1 MKRLLG
7 FLLLLVVVVVGL
19 AFAVL
24 NAQAVQLNYYFGS
37 TEAPLS
43 LVLVLVLAVGAILG
57 VVASVGMVVG
67 QRRELGRL
75 QRKVKVTEQEL
86 KNLREIPIKD

>member
-24 NAQAVQLNYYFGS
+24 NAQTVQLHYYFGS
-37 TEAPLS
+37 TDAPLS
-43 LVLVLVLAVGAILG
+43 LVLVLVLAVGAVLG
-57 VVASVGMVVG
+57 VVASLGMVVG